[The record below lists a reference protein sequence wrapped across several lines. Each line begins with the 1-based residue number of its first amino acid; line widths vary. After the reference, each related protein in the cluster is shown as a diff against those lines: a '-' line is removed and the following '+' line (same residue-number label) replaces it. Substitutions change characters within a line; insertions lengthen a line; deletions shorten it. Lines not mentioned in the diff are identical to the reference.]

1 MENRRHS
8 EFALYQTA
16 WFSLNQT
23 NASRS
28 KHPGKY
34 TSVLHLIYSANLQ
47 TSFKKL
53 MFIKRKAFIKTS
65 RKTRSFY

>member
-34 TSVLHLIYSANLQ
+34 TSVLHLIYSAKSSDFL
-47 TSFKKL
+47 
-53 MFIKRKAFIKTS
+53 
-65 RKTRSFY
+65 